1 MNPGTWIAI
10 HTATQTA
17 ARNAALAAHKGSCSA
32 EPMTQ
37 GETLI
42 SVVLIAL
49 LTATVIYM
57 IAVMIRERR

>member
-17 ARNAALAAHKGSCSA
+17 ARNAALATRENSCGT

-37 GETLI
+37 PEGWT
-42 SVVLIAL
+42 SVILIAL
-49 LTATVIYM
+49 LAVTAVYM
-57 IAVMIRERR
+57 IAVMIRKNK